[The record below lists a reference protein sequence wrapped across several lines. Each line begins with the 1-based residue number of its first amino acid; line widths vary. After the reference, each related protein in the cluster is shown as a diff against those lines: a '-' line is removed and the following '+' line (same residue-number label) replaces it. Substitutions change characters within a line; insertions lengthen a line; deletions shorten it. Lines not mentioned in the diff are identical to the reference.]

1 MSFLPIV
8 QRELR
13 VGARRKAT
21 YRFRL
26 FSALGAILFVG
37 ALTLWA
43 EVTSSRASIG
53 TGMFYTLAGATF
65 LYCLF
70 AGLRNTAD
78 CLSEEKRAGTL
89 GLLFLTDL
97 KGYDVVFGKFA
108 ATSLSTFYGLL
119 AVFPPLGIPLVLGG
133 VTVGEFWRLTLVLL
147 VTLFFSLTTGL
158 LVSSFTRDA
167 RHAWGGT
174 ALVTAVFSIVPWAA
188 NFLPIPGILKL
199 PVSPVCAFFGMVD
212 GSYSVSPGYFW
223 GAVSSLIVLGMG
235 FLVAAS
241 VILPRAWH
249 EGAESAA
256 DALVSRWSKRI
267 VRQPSPQELAE
278 GAADAWVPR
287 WSKRIVREPS
297 PQELAARKAL
307 VDVNPVVWLAARGEG
322 QRVLVWV
329 AVLAGSLLGVG
340 LSVVVMVSKSSPIS
354 ILVVFMLLHLTLSL
368 WLATE
373 ACSVFATAR
382 DSGALELLLCTPLSM
397 REILHGHLLGLTR
410 AFQRPLIV
418 LLAVEA
424 VLLVAFLVVKWNAG
438 TALQILFFNV
448 IGAGMFSAIAVMDLF
463 AVARYGMWTGL
474 ISKKPGRALAKTVLV
489 VLGPMVITPCCAVI
503 WPVVGLLK
511 NVVIM
516 SYAQEQLRRHF
527 RAVIT
532 ERYGTA
538 DDGNVIVQP
547 SRRQIES
554 HLPPV
559 LPR

>member
-13 VGARRKAT
+13 VGARRKST

-26 FSALGAILFVG
+26 FSALAAILFVG
-37 ALTLWA
+37 GLLLWSEA
-43 EVTSSRASIG
+43 TSSRAAIG

-97 KGYDVVFGKFA
+97 RGYDVVFGKFA
-108 ATSLSTFYGLL
+108 ATSLSSFYGLL

-147 VTLFFSLTTGL
+147 VTLFFSLTAGL

-174 ALVTAVFSIVPWAA
+174 ALVTVLLSVVPWALDS
-188 NFLPIPGILKL
+188 LPIPGILKL
-199 PVSPVCAFFGMVD
+199 PVSPVCAFFGMFD
-212 GSYSVSPGYFW
+212 ASYSVSPGYFW
-223 GAVSSLIVLGMG
+223 GAVSSLILLGLG
-235 FLVAAS
+235 SLVAAS
-241 VILPRAWH
+241 VILPRTWQERA
-249 EGAESAA
+249 EGAA
-256 DALVSRWSKRI
+256 DALASRWSKRI
-267 VRQPSPQELAE
+267 VRKPSPPE
-278 GAADAWVPR
+278 R
-287 WSKRIVREPS
+287 
-297 PQELAARKAL
+297 AARKSL
-307 VDVNPVVWLAARGEG
+307 LDVNPVVWLAARGEG

-329 AVLAGSLLGVG
+329 AVVAGSLLGVG
-340 LSVVVMVSKSSPIS
+340 LSVVVMVSKSSPIT
-354 ILVVFMLLHLTLSL
+354 ILVVFLLLHLSLSL

-373 ACSVFATAR
+373 ACSLFTTAR

-418 LLAVEA
+418 LLAVEL
-424 VLLVAFLVVKWNAG
+424 VLLAAFLVVEWKRG
-438 TALQILFFNV
+438 TALQILSYNV

-474 ISKKPGRALAKTVLV
+474 VSKKPCRALAKTILV
-489 VLGPMVITPCCAVI
+489 VLGPIVIAPCCYLI

-511 NVVIM
+511 NVIIM
-516 SYAQEQLRRHF
+516 NYAQEQLRRHF
-527 RAVIT
+527 RSVIT

-538 DDGNVIVQP
+538 EDGNVIVKP
-547 SRRQIES
+547 SRRQLES

>member
-21 YRFRL
+21 HRFRL

-37 ALTLWA
+37 ALLLWA

-97 KGYDVVFGKFA
+97 RGYDVVFGKLA

-174 ALVTAVFSIVPWAA
+174 ALVTAVFSIVPWAS

-199 PVSPVCAFFGMVD
+199 PVSPVCMFLGMMD

-241 VILPRAWH
+241 VILPKAWH
-249 EGAESAA
+249 EGVESAA
-256 DALVSRWSKRI
+256 DAWVSRWSKRI
-267 VRQPSPQELAE
+267 VRKPSP
-278 GAADAWVPR
+278 
-287 WSKRIVREPS
+287 REHS
-297 PQELAARKAL
+297 ARKGL
-307 VDVNPVVWLAARGEG
+307 LDVNPVVWLAARGEG

-329 AVLAGSLLGVG
+329 AVLAGSLLGAG
-340 LSVVVMVSKSSPIS
+340 LLVVVMVSKSSPIP
-354 ILVVFMLLHLTLSL
+354 ILIVFMLLHLTLSL

-424 VLLVAFLVVKWNAG
+424 VLLVSYLVVEGTSG
-438 TALQILFFNV
+438 TARKIHFFNV
-448 IGAGMFSAIAVMDLF
+448 IATGMFSAIAVMDLF

-474 ISKKPGRALAKTVLV
+474 VSKKPGRALAKTVLV
-489 VLGPMVITPCCAVI
+489 VLGPIVIAPCCQAM
-503 WPVVGLLK
+503 WPVAGLLK
-511 NVVIM
+511 NVLII

-538 DDGNVIVQP
+538 DDGNVIVKP
-547 SRRQIES
+547 SWRQIES